1 MLTFTPK
8 KGAACTVEIDSATF
22 DVFPAE
28 APKDGWAL
36 LSHPEEEMKSKQVVS
51 WPGEYDFAGIS
62 IRAVGQDLG
71 RQVSYSCNM
80 EGVKVA
86 FIDTPVLEWPDADL
100 AKMGDV
106 DILVIA
112 ADDPK
117 KVTALTEAVDPRVII
132 LFSVKD
138 GDLAGV
144 AKACG
149 MASVQTVDEFKV
161 KQGALPQDNR
171 QVVVLG

>member
-8 KGAACTVEIDSATF
+8 KGAACTVEIESVTF

-28 APKDGWAL
+28 APKEGWAL

-80 EGVKVA
+80 EGVKVM
-86 FIDTPVLEWPDADL
+86 FVDTPVLAWTDTDL
-100 AKMGDV
+100 EKVGDV
-106 DILVIA
+106 DVLVVA
-112 ADDPK
+112 ADDAK
-117 KVTALTEAVDPRVII
+117 KVQALVEAVDPRVII
-132 LFSVKD
+132 LSSVKG

-149 MASVQTVDEFKV
+149 LASVQTVDKFTV
-161 KQGALPQDNR
+161 KHGALPQDNR